1 MCFKI
6 VWLCIRSSNRCWQ
19 MLAMT
24 WNIKS
29 STYAS
34 QLSDYT
40 DFLFVDD
47 VFFSVSFF
55 FLILAFPYRIDQFLA
70 EA

>member
-6 VWLCIRSSNRCWQ
+6 VWLCIRSSNRCFQ
-19 MLAMT
+19 MLTMT

-29 STYAS
+29 SIYALQVS
-34 QLSDYT
+34 KYT
-40 DFLFVDD
+40 DFLLLDD
-47 VFFSVSFF
+47 AFLSVFFILT
-55 FLILAFPYRIDQFLA
+55 FLYRIDQFLT